1 MNPMSHAKTILSPQ
15 SYLAAFVFIVFMVAA
30 AYGLNDREIIL
41 PEMAAMAVGLWVY
54 RDKQWLNQPDK
65 IFILPSLTAVI
76 GFCIN
81 LMPISYL
88 FKLVLVLCA
97 MLLVMRMFNYI
108 LPPALAT
115 GFLPIVTQAYEISF
129 LISIFATS
137 FILMLGVVLFKL
149 NQGVERKGN
158 FDRRKIGVYASITLI
173 GFALAAIF
181 KVEAMAL
188 IPPITVV
195 VYESLN
201 MMMYSLKM
209 YLKQVAVLTLS
220 ISMAVL
226 MQLWIQDWIL
236 LTLIYM
242 PLMFLLLK
250 LFDMRIPAVYAFPF
264 LVFVFPQDS
273 VMHLPVASGLM
284 AGFSLGCVYIY
295 RTYFQNMS
303 AEKSYT

>member
-1 MNPMSHAKTILSPQ
+1 MNPMSHAKTILSPK
-15 SYLAAFVFIVFMVAA
+15 SYLAAFVFIVLMVAA

-137 FILMLGVVLFKL
+137 FILMLGIKVIVL
-149 NQGVERKGN
+149 E
-158 FDRRKIGVYASITLI
+158 
-173 GFALAAIF
+173 
-181 KVEAMAL
+181 
-188 IPPITVV
+188 
-195 VYESLN
+195 
-201 MMMYSLKM
+201 
-209 YLKQVAVLTLS
+209 
-220 ISMAVL
+220 L
-226 MQLWIQDWIL
+226 ML
-236 LTLIYM
+236 
-242 PLMFLLLK
+242 
-250 LFDMRIPAVYAFPF
+250 
-264 LVFVFPQDS
+264 
-273 VMHLPVASGLM
+273 
-284 AGFSLGCVYIY
+284 
-295 RTYFQNMS
+295 
-303 AEKSYT
+303 

>member
-1 MNPMSHAKTILSPQ
+1 MNPMSQVTTTLSSK
-15 SYLAAFVFIVFMVAA
+15 SYVAAFFFILLMVAA
-30 AYGLNDREIIL
+30 AYAWQDREIIL

-54 RDKQWLNQPDK
+54 QDKQWLNQPDK
-65 IFILPSLTAVI
+65 ILILPSLTAVI
-76 GFCIN
+76 GLCIN

-88 FKLVLVLCA
+88 FKLVLVLCG
-97 MLLVMRMFNYI
+97 MLFVMRMFNYI

-115 GFLPIVTQAYEISF
+115 GFLPIVTQANELSF
-129 LISIFATS
+129 LVSIFATS

-149 NQGVERKGN
+149 NQGVQRKSN
-158 FDRRKIGVYASITLI
+158 FDRRKIGVYACITLI

-209 YLKQVAVLTLS
+209 CLKQVAVLTLS

-242 PLMFLLLK
+242 PLMFALLK
-250 LFDMRIPAVYAFPF
+250 LFDMCIPAVYAFPF
-264 LVFVFPQDS
+264 LVFVFTQDS
-273 VMHLPVASGLM
+273 LMHLPVASCLM
-284 AGFSLGCVYIY
+284 ASFSLGCVYLY
-295 RTYFQNMS
+295 RTYFQQI
-303 AEKSYT
+303 AIEKSYS

>member
-1 MNPMSHAKTILSPQ
+1 MNPMSQAKTTLSSQ
-15 SYLAAFVFIVFMVAA
+15 SYVMAFLFILLMVVA

-115 GFLPIVTQAYEISF
+115 GFLPIVTQAYELSF
-129 LISIFATS
+129 LISIFVTS
-137 FILMLGVVLFKL
+137 FMLMFGVVLFKL
-149 NQGVERKGN
+149 NQGIERKGN

-209 YLKQVAVLTLS
+209 CLKQIAVLTLS

-226 MQLWIQDWIL
+226 MQFWIQDGII

-273 VMHLPVASGLM
+273 VMALPVTSCLM
-284 AGFSLGCVYIY
+284 ASFSFGCVYVY
-295 RTYFQNMS
+295 RSYFQNMGI
-303 AEKSYT
+303 EKSYT

>member
-1 MNPMSHAKTILSPQ
+1 MKLFC
-15 SYLAAFVFIVFMVAA
+15 LKW
-30 AYGLNDREIIL
+30 
-41 PEMAAMAVGLWVY
+41 AAMAVGLWVY

-81 LMPISYL
+81 LMPISYM

-97 MLLVMRMFNYI
+97 ILLVMRMFNYI
-108 LPPALAT
+108 LLPALAT

-137 FILMLGVVLFKL
+137 FILMLGVVIFKL
-149 NQGVERKGN
+149 NQGVERKDN

-181 KVEAMAL
+181 KIEAMAL

-209 YLKQVAVLTLS
+209 CLKQVAVLTLS

-236 LTLIYM
+236 LTL
-242 PLMFLLLK
+242 
-250 LFDMRIPAVYAFPF
+250 FDMRIPAVYAFPF

-273 VMHLPVASGLM
+273 VMHLPMASGLM

>member
-1 MNPMSHAKTILSPQ
+1 MEK
-15 SYLAAFVFIVFMVAA
+15 
-30 AYGLNDREIIL
+30 
-41 PEMAAMAVGLWVY
+41 
-54 RDKQWLNQPDK
+54 
-65 IFILPSLTAVI
+65 
-76 GFCIN
+76 
-81 LMPISYL
+81 
-88 FKLVLVLCA
+88 
-97 MLLVMRMFNYI
+97 
-108 LPPALAT
+108 
-115 GFLPIVTQAYEISF
+115 
-129 LISIFATS
+129 
-137 FILMLGVVLFKL
+137 
-149 NQGVERKGN
+149 KGN

-209 YLKQVAVLTLS
+209 CLKQIAALTLS

-264 LVFVFPQDS
+264 LVFVFP
-273 VMHLPVASGLM
+273 
-284 AGFSLGCVYIY
+284 
-295 RTYFQNMS
+295 
-303 AEKSYT
+303 

>member
-1 MNPMSHAKTILSPQ
+1 MNPMSHAKTLLNPK
-15 SYLAAFVFIVFMVAA
+15 SYLAAFVFIVLMVAA

-97 MLLVMRMFNYI
+97 MLFVMRMFNYI

-220 ISMAVL
+220 ISIAVL

-273 VMHLPVASGLM
+273 VMHLPMASGLM

>member
-1 MNPMSHAKTILSPQ
+1 MKLFC
-15 SYLAAFVFIVFMVAA
+15 LKW
-30 AYGLNDREIIL
+30 
-41 PEMAAMAVGLWVY
+41 AAMAVGLWVY

-236 LTLIYM
+236 FTLIYM

-273 VMHLPVASGLM
+273 VMHLPMASGLM

>member
-1 MNPMSHAKTILSPQ
+1 MNPMSQAKTTLSSQ
-15 SYLAAFVFIVFMVAA
+15 SYVMAFLFILLMVVA

-88 FKLVLVLCA
+88 LKLVLVLCA

-115 GFLPIVTQAYEISF
+115 GFLPIVTQAYELSF
-129 LISIFATS
+129 LISIFVTS
-137 FILMLGVVLFKL
+137 FMLMLGVVLFKL
-149 NQGVERKGN
+149 NQGIERKGN

-226 MQLWIQDWIL
+226 MQLWIQDGII

-273 VMHLPVASGLM
+273 VMALPVASGLM
-284 AGFSLGCVYIY
+284 ASFSFGCVYVY
-295 RTYFQNMS
+295 RSYFQNMGI
-303 AEKSYT
+303 EKSYT

>member
-1 MNPMSHAKTILSPQ
+1 MNPMSQAKTTLSSQ
-15 SYLAAFVFIVFMVAA
+15 SYVMAFLFILLMVVA

-97 MLLVMRMFNYI
+97 ILLVMRMFNYI

-273 VMHLPVASGLM
+273 VMHLPMASGLM

>member
-1 MNPMSHAKTILSPQ
+1 MNPMSQAKTTLSSQ
-15 SYLAAFVFIVFMVAA
+15 SYVMAFLFILLMVVA

-88 FKLVLVLCA
+88 LKLVLVLCA

-115 GFLPIVTQAYEISF
+115 GFLPIVTQAYELSF
-129 LISIFATS
+129 LISIFVTS
-137 FILMLGVVLFKL
+137 FMLMLGVVLFKL
-149 NQGVERKGN
+149 NQGIERKGN

-173 GFALAAIF
+173 GFAHAAIF

-226 MQLWIQDWIL
+226 MQLWIQDGII

-273 VMHLPVASGLM
+273 VMALPVASGLM
-284 AGFSLGCVYIY
+284 ASFSFGCVYVY
-295 RTYFQNMS
+295 RSYFQNMGI
-303 AEKSYT
+303 EKSYT

>member
-1 MNPMSHAKTILSPQ
+1 MNPMSHVMITLSSK
-15 SYLAAFVFIVFMVAA
+15 SYVAAFLFILLMVAA
-30 AYGLNDREIIL
+30 AYGLHDREIIL
-41 PEMAAMAVGLWVY
+41 PEIVAMAVGLWVY

-81 LMPISYL
+81 LMPVSYL

-97 MLLVMRMFNYI
+97 MLLVMWTFNYI

-115 GFLPIVTQAYEISF
+115 GFLPIVTQADELSF
-129 LISIFATS
+129 LISILVTS

-149 NQGVERKGN
+149 NQGLERKGN
-158 FDRRKIGVYASITLI
+158 FDRRKIGVYASITFM

-209 YLKQVAVLTLS
+209 YLKQVALLTLS
-220 ISMAVL
+220 ISIAVA
-226 MQLWIQDWIL
+226 MQFLIQDWML
-236 LTLIYM
+236 LTFIYM
-242 PLMFLLLK
+242 PLMFVLLK
-250 LFDMRIPAVYAFPF
+250 LFDIRIPAVYAFPF

-273 VMHLPVASGLM
+273 VMHLPVASCLM
-284 AGFSLGCVYIY
+284 VSFSLGCVYLY
-295 RTYFQNMS
+295 RTYFQHI
-303 AEKSYT
+303 AIEKSYS

>member
-1 MNPMSHAKTILSPQ
+1 MNPMSHVKTTLSSK
-15 SYLAAFVFIVFMVAA
+15 SYVAAFLFILFMVAA
-30 AYGLNDREIIL
+30 AYGLHDREIIL
-41 PEMAAMAVGLWVY
+41 PEMAAMSVGLWVY

-65 IFILPSLTAVI
+65 IFILPSLTAVF

-81 LMPISYL
+81 LMPVSYL
-88 FKLVLVLCA
+88 FKLILVLCA

-115 GFLPIVTQAYEISF
+115 GFLPIVTQANELSF

-149 NQGVERKGN
+149 NQSMERKDN

-181 KVEAMAL
+181 EVEAMAL

-209 YLKQVAVLTLS
+209 CLKQIAVLTLS
-220 ISMAVL
+220 ISMAVA
-226 MQLWIQDWIL
+226 MQLLIQDWIV
-236 LTLIYM
+236 LTVIYM
-242 PLMFLLLK
+242 SLMFALLK

-273 VMHLPVASGLM
+273 VMHLPVASCLM
-284 AGFSLGCVYIY
+284 ASFSLGCVYLY
-295 RTYFQNMS
+295 RTYFQHI
-303 AEKSYT
+303 AIEKSYS

>member
-1 MNPMSHAKTILSPQ
+1 MNPMSHAKTTLSFK
-15 SYLAAFVFIVFMVAA
+15 SYVAAFLFILFMVAA
-30 AYGLNDREIIL
+30 AYGLHDREIIL

-65 IFILPSLTAVI
+65 IFILPSLTAVL

-81 LMPISYL
+81 LMPVSYL
-88 FKLVLVLCA
+88 FKLILVLCA

-115 GFLPIVTQAYEISF
+115 GFLPIVTQANELSF

-137 FILMLGVVLFKL
+137 FILMLGVLLFKL
-149 NQGVERKGN
+149 NQGMERKGN

-173 GFALAAIF
+173 GFALTAIF
-181 KVEAMAL
+181 KVEAIAL

-209 YLKQVAVLTLS
+209 CLKQVAVLTLS
-220 ISMAVL
+220 ISMAMA
-226 MQLWIQDWIL
+226 MQLLIQDWIL
-236 LTLIYM
+236 LTVIYM
-242 PLMFLLLK
+242 PLMFALLK

-273 VMHLPVASGLM
+273 VMQLPIAS
-284 AGFSLGCVYIY
+284 
-295 RTYFQNMS
+295 
-303 AEKSYT
+303 

>member
-1 MNPMSHAKTILSPQ
+1 MNPMSQAKTTLSSQ
-15 SYLAAFVFIVFMVAA
+15 SYVMAFLFILLMVVA

-88 FKLVLVLCA
+88 LKLVLVLCT

-115 GFLPIVTQAYEISF
+115 GFLPIVTQAYELSF
-129 LISIFATS
+129 LISIFVTS

-149 NQGVERKGN
+149 NQGIERKGN
-158 FDRRKIGVYASITLI
+158 FDRRKIGVYASITLL

-181 KVEAMAL
+181 KVEAIAL

-209 YLKQVAVLTLS
+209 CLKQIAVLTLS
-220 ISMAVL
+220 ISIAVL
-226 MQLWIQDWIL
+226 MRLWIQDGII

-273 VMHLPVASGLM
+273 VMALPVASCLM
-284 AGFSLGCVYIY
+284 ASFSLGCVYVY
-295 RTYFQNMS
+295 RLYFQNIGV
-303 AEKSYT
+303 KQSYT

>member
-1 MNPMSHAKTILSPQ
+1 MNPMSQAKTTLSSQ
-15 SYLAAFVFIVFMVAA
+15 SYVMAFLFILLMVVA

-41 PEMAAMAVGLWVY
+41 PEMVAMAVGLWVY

-88 FKLVLVLCA
+88 LKLVLVLCT

-115 GFLPIVTQAYEISF
+115 GFLPIVTQAYELSF

-149 NQGVERKGN
+149 NQGIERKGN
-158 FDRRKIGVYASITLI
+158 FDRRKIGVYASITLL

-209 YLKQVAVLTLS
+209 CLKQIAVLTLS

-226 MQLWIQDWIL
+226 MQFWIQDGII

-273 VMHLPVASGLM
+273 VIALPVASCLM
-284 AGFSLGCVYIY
+284 ASFSLGCVYVY
-295 RTYFQNMS
+295 RLYFQNIGV
-303 AEKSYT
+303 KQSYT

>member
-1 MNPMSHAKTILSPQ
+1 MNPMSQVKITLSSK
-15 SYLAAFVFIVFMVAA
+15 SYVAAFLVILFMVAA
-30 AYGLNDREIIL
+30 AYGLHDREIIL

-54 RDKQWLNQPDK
+54 QDKQWLNQPDK
-65 IFILPSLTAVI
+65 IFILPSLTAVL

-88 FKLVLVLCA
+88 FKLVVILCT

-115 GFLPIVTQAYEISF
+115 GFLPIVTQADELSF

-137 FILMLGVVLFKL
+137 FILMLGVLLFKL
-149 NQGVERKGN
+149 NQGMERKGN

-181 KVEAMAL
+181 EVESMAL

-209 YLKQVAVLTLS
+209 CLKQIAVLTLS
-220 ISMAVL
+220 ISMAVA
-226 MQLWIQDWIL
+226 MQLLIQDWML
-236 LTLIYM
+236 LTLI
-242 PLMFLLLK
+242 
-250 LFDMRIPAVYAFPF
+250 
-264 LVFVFPQDS
+264 
-273 VMHLPVASGLM
+273 
-284 AGFSLGCVYIY
+284 
-295 RTYFQNMS
+295 
-303 AEKSYT
+303 

>member
-1 MNPMSHAKTILSPQ
+1 
-15 SYLAAFVFIVFMVAA
+15 
-30 AYGLNDREIIL
+30 
-41 PEMAAMAVGLWVY
+41 
-54 RDKQWLNQPDK
+54 
-65 IFILPSLTAVI
+65 
-76 GFCIN
+76 
-81 LMPISYL
+81 MPISYL

-209 YLKQVAVLTLS
+209 CLKQVAVLTLS

-273 VMHLPVASGLM
+273 VMHLPMASGLM